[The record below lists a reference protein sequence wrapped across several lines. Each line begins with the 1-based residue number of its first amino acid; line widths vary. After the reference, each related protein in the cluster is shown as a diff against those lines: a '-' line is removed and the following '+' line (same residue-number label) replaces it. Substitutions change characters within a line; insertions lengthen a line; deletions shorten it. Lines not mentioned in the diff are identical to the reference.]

1 MLFVL
6 TNQLSTKT
14 KNFVDFLRTLWKFC
28 KKSYFLFFLK
38 VYRVF
43 FVYGQLT
50 TFLFFLFCF
59 FVITN

>member
-28 KKSYFLFFLK
+28 KKS
-38 VYRVF
+38 
-43 FVYGQLT
+43 
-50 TFLFFLFCF
+50 
-59 FVITN
+59 